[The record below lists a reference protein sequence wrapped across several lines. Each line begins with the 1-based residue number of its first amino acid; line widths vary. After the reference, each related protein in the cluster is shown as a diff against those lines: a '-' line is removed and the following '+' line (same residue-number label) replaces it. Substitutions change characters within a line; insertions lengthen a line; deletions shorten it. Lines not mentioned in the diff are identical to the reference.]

1 MGKTMSEKILARASD
16 KPNVKAGDIVWVK
29 VDIAMMDDILGPR
42 VQIAD
47 DLKSIRDEVWDPNK
61 VVIISDHYTPPA
73 SVKQAEIVKF
83 TREWAASHGVNNY
96 FEFMGPCHQVMAE
109 HGFVIPGTVVVG
121 TDSHTCMGGAFG
133 AFATGIGSTEM
144 SGVLLTGE
152 IWFKVPETILVT
164 WEGDLPKGVMAKD
177 ISLKTIGTI
186 GHAGATYKAIEYTGS
201 TITSLPMDERL
212 CITNM
217 AVEMGAKVGLMV
229 PDQKTFDYLLE
240 YGILHR
246 GKIFNSDPD
255 AVFAQ
260 RFDFNTKELAPQI
273 SVPHEVD
280 NVHSVTDIGPV
291 KIHQAY
297 IGSCT
302 GGRYSDLEQAAAF
315 LHGKRIAKG
324 VRLLVSPASDQVW
337 RKASRDGLL
346 DILADAG
353 ATILCPT
360 CGVCVG
366 VHSGLLA
373 GGENCIS
380 STNRNFLGRMGSKD
394 AGIYLASPLTVAVS
408 ALRGVVSDPRE
419 YMD

>member
-260 RFDFNTKELAPQI
+260 KFDFNTKELAPQI
-273 SVPHEVD
+273 SAPHEVD